1 MMDTPAMDSV
11 QPPLVTIERAGVLIV
26 VSFKATS
33 IDIHNFVAIADELE
47 EIARSPRPQSVVI
60 DLVGVRRI
68 DELGLAVLQSLQES
82 VKEVGGTAILC
93 GPTDP
98 IEKARHETRLA
109 KEIHDR
115 DSRRRP
121 PQWTQW

>member
-1 MMDTPAMDSV
+1 MMGTATMDSV
-11 QPPLVTIERAGVLIV
+11 PTPLVTFERAGILIV
-26 VSFKATS
+26 VSFKTSS
-33 IDIHNFVAIADELE
+33 IDIRNFVTIADELE
-47 EIARSPRPQSVVI
+47 VIARSPRPQSVVI
-60 DLVGVRRI
+60 DLTGVRKI
-68 DELGLAVLQSLQES
+68 DELGLAVLQSLQDS

-98 IEKARHETRLA
+98 IEQARHQTRLA
-109 KEIHDR
+109 QEIHDR